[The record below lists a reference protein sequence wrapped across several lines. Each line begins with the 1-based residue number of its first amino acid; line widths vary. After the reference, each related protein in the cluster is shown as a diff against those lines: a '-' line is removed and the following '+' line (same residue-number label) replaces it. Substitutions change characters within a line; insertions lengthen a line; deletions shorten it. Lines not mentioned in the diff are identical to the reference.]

1 MTGVRTID
9 VALGDRSYPI
19 HVGAGL
25 LNSGAVLVR
34 HLVSEGVGRQVAI
47 VTNDVVKPLWL
58 PTLLDALSSESLQVD
73 VFSLADGESE
83 KSLANYSRL
92 MDFLIDH
99 RHNRTTTLLALGG
112 GVVGDLT
119 GFVAAT
125 YQRGVSFLQVPTTLL
140 AQVDS
145 SVGGKTAV
153 NHPTGKNLIGAF
165 HQPRAVICDIDTLA
179 TLPDRELRAGFAE
192 VLKYGVIRDAEF
204 FNWLEDNVAALLNR
218 DVAALTHVVERS
230 CQIKAE
236 VVAEDELETGV
247 RAILNFG
254 HTFGHALEAL
264 TGYTEYLHGEAIAIG
279 MVMAADLAVRQ
290 AQMTLEE
297 AQQIKALVAGFGLP
311 VSASQP
317 GGSEMLQAM
326 GMDKKVVD
334 GTLRLVL
341 AASIGQALVTQDI
354 DASALTATLAA
365 GDGLCDG

>member
-1 MTGVRTID
+1 MTAMRNID

-25 LNSGAVLVR
+25 LNAGTVLVR
-34 HLVSEGVGRQVAI
+34 HIVNEGVGRQVAV

-58 PTLLDALSSESLQVD
+58 PAVLDALAGESLQVD
-73 VFSLADGESE
+73 VFSLPDGESE
-83 KSLANYSRL
+83 KSLANYSQL

-119 GFVAAT
+119 GFAAAT
-125 YQRGVSFLQVPTTLL
+125 YQRGVSFVQVPTTLL

-153 NHPTGKNLIGAF
+153 NHPAGKNMIGAF
-165 HQPRAVICDIDTLA
+165 HQPRAVIADIDTLA

-204 FNWLEDNVAALLNR
+204 FGWLEENVTALLNR
-218 DVAALTHVVERS
+218 DVAALTHAVERS

-264 TGYTEYLHGEAIAIG
+264 TGYTEYLHGEAIAVG
-279 MVMAADLAVRQ
+279 MVMAADLALRQ
-290 AQMTLEE
+290 RQMKPAE
-297 AQQIKALVAGFGLP
+297 AQRIKSLIAAFGLP
-311 VSASQP
+311 VSALQP
-317 GGSEMLQAM
+317 GVNEMLQAM

-341 AASIGQALVTQDI
+341 AVSIGQALVTRDI
-354 DASALTATLAA
+354 DSSALTATLVA